1 MKKFIFPVIAVIL
14 ILFCMITILPAPN
27 PKRCAICD
35 SIPYHAPALVNLA
48 TGEVGELTVYEPH
61 PFKVAELNPYQ
72 QGGTFSF
79 IYVAGINGYSD
90 TANWETHITIPT
102 DENEYEEKHFCKACR
117 AQIANHTD
125 YGFLLL
131 DLRTPK
137 SSSILSL
144 DSAEIQCVRC
154 YEVQTKQ
161 HLDEIEIIVH
171 GTLEIFDHYV
181 ASTELP

>member
-1 MKKFIFPVIAVIL
+1 MKKYIFQVIAVIL
-14 ILFCMITILPAPN
+14 ILICVITILPAPN

-48 TGEVGELTVYEPH
+48 TGEVGELAVYEPH
-61 PFKVAELNPYQ
+61 PFKVAELNEYQ

-102 DENEYEEKHFCKACR
+102 NENEYQEKHFCKSCR
-117 AQIANHTD
+117 ERISGHTD
-125 YGFLLL
+125 KGFLLL
-131 DLRTPK
+131 DLRSPE
-137 SSSILSL
+137 SFLILSL
-144 DSAEIQCVRC
+144 DIEEIQTVRC

-161 HLDEIEIIVH
+161 SMDEIEIVVH
-171 GTLEIFDHYV
+171 GTLEIEDHIIQ
-181 ASTELP
+181 

>member
-1 MKKFIFPVIAVIL
+1 MKKYIFPAIAVIL
-14 ILFCMITILPAPN
+14 ILISLITILPAPN
-27 PKRCAICD
+27 PRRCAICD

-79 IYVAGINGYSD
+79 IYVAGLNGYSD

-102 DENEYEEKHFCKACR
+102 NENEYEEKYFCKSCR
-117 AQIANHTD
+117 ERIAGRIEK
-125 YGFLLL
+125 GFLLL
-131 DLRTPK
+131 DLRTPE
-137 SSSILSL
+137 SFSILSL
-144 DSAEIQCVRC
+144 ESDVIQTVRC

-161 HLDEIEIIVH
+161 GRDEIETIVQ
-171 GTLEIFDHYV
+171 GTLEIVDNII
-181 ASTELP
+181 P

>member
-1 MKKFIFPVIAVIL
+1 MKKYIFPAIAVIL
-14 ILFCMITILPAPN
+14 ILICLITILPAPN

-48 TGEVGELTVYEPH
+48 TGEVGELSVYEQH

-90 TANWETHITIPT
+90 TANWETHITMPT
-102 DENEYEEKHFCKACR
+102 NENEYEEKFFCNACR
-117 AQIANHTD
+117 ERISSHTEK
-125 YGFLLL
+125 GFLLL

-137 SSSILSL
+137 SFDILSF
-144 DSAEIQCVRC
+144 DSEEIQLVRC

-161 HLDEIEIIVH
+161 CLDEIEIVVH
-171 GTLEIFDHYV
+171 GTLEIVDHIIQ
-181 ASTELP
+181 